1 MKFVTTQVGIK
12 LFQHSKKA
20 FSLFTLTLLLIT
32 SFFILNQ
39 NAEAQELVCPTRAI
53 EQITNDPEA
62 DSERPTIDASGTL
75 VAFDSE
81 GNINGTNPD
90 GNDEIY
96 LFDTTTGIII
106 QITFTTSGDSIRAS
120 INSIGTRIAF
130 QSSANI
136 NGTNPEGNREIYLFD
151 ITTGIFTQITF
162 TTSGSS
168 ESPSINSIGTRIAFQ
183 STADINGGNPE
194 GNNEIYLFDTTTGTI
209 TQITSTTSGDSRQ
222 ASIDAAGTLVAFRST
237 ADINGGNPEGNN
249 EIYLFDTTTGI
260 ITQITS
266 TTSGGSFSPSFDA
279 ASTLIVFESEGDFNS
294 TNPEGNREIYLF
306 DITTGIFTQITFTTS
321 GTSANPSIDA
331 AGTRIAF
338 GSSANFNGGNLD
350 GNPEIYLFD
359 TTTGI
364 FIQITNE
371 PGGNSN
377 LPSINADGTRIAFDS
392 DSDINGRNPDGND
405 EIYLAACLIPEPIP
419 TFSEWGLMAMAGIL
433 GIVGFMV
440 IRRRKVTA

>member
-168 ESPSINSIGTRIAFQ
+168 ESPSINSIGTRI
-183 STADINGGNPE
+183 
-194 GNNEIYLFDTTTGTI
+194 
-209 TQITSTTSGDSRQ
+209 
-222 ASIDAAGTLVAFRST
+222 
-237 ADINGGNPEGNN
+237 
-249 EIYLFDTTTGI
+249 
-260 ITQITS
+260 
-266 TTSGGSFSPSFDA
+266 
-279 ASTLIVFESEGDFNS
+279 
-294 TNPEGNREIYLF
+294 
-306 DITTGIFTQITFTTS
+306 
-321 GTSANPSIDA
+321 
-331 AGTRIAF
+331 
-338 GSSANFNGGNLD
+338 
-350 GNPEIYLFD
+350 
-359 TTTGI
+359 
-364 FIQITNE
+364 
-371 PGGNSN
+371 
-377 LPSINADGTRIAFDS
+377 
-392 DSDINGRNPDGND
+392 
-405 EIYLAACLIPEPIP
+405 
-419 TFSEWGLMAMAGIL
+419 
-433 GIVGFMV
+433 
-440 IRRRKVTA
+440 